1 MRGVKGNM
9 ARKSGSRPRPVEP
22 SKPNTPEL
30 PDSILVINDDPAGC
44 NFISGL
50 LRYAGYEVLEAASD
64 AEALKVV
71 LQALPNLIILDG
83 KPPGESALEVLRQLK
98 AAPQTRHIPGLHI
111 STSHDND
118 AAVVAGLDA
127 GADSCLTK
135 PVEPVVLLA
144 TCRSLLRLAKA
155 ERLAEE
161 ALRLSEQR
169 AREAEM
175 GRQLAETLN
184 SEVNHRVRNNLTM
197 VVALLQIQSTA
208 SDLAPNAVRA
218 LQETAARVM
227 TFARIHEQLQTE
239 AEGRVNLLQVV
250 HQLTDMVK
258 DMVAEKRINLEV
270 EGEPVLLDAD
280 TATRLAMVANEL
292 LINAAKHGAPSP
304 SGEFHIRV
312 ELGAEAGK
320 LHLSVWNSGQ
330 PRTRAEGQSG
340 GLGLQLVRGLIA
352 QHRGHFALKSYN
364 GGSLAEV
371 VMETPHP
378 GRMPAPAPGIS
389 PA

>member
-1 MRGVKGNM
+1 MP
-9 ARKSGSRPRPVEP
+9 RKSGSRPRPVEP
-22 SKPNTPEL
+22 EKPNTPEL

-44 NFISGL
+44 NFIAGL
-50 LRYAGYEVLEAASD
+50 LRYAGYEIREAASD
-64 AEALKVV
+64 AEALQVV
-71 LQALPNLIILDG
+71 RQAPPNLIILDG
-83 KPPGESALEVLRQLK
+83 KLPGESDLELLRQLK
-98 AAPQTRHIPGLHI
+98 AAPETRHIPVLYI
-111 STSHDND
+111 STNHDND
-118 AAVVAGLDA
+118 AGAVAGLDA
-127 GADSCLTK
+127 NADSCLAK
-135 PVEPVVLLA
+135 PISPIILFA

-155 ERLAEE
+155 ERRAEE

-169 AREAEM
+169 AKEAEI

-197 VVALLQIQSTA
+197 VVSLLQIQSTA
-208 SDLAPNAVRA
+208 ADLAPNAVRA

-239 AEGRVNLLQVV
+239 AEGQVNLLQVV
-250 HQLTDMVK
+250 HQLTAMVK
-258 DMVAEKRINLEV
+258 EMVAEKRINLEV
-270 EGEPVLLDAD
+270 DGEPVLLDAD

-292 LINAAKHGAPSP
+292 LINAAKHGTPSS

-312 ELGAEAGK
+312 ELGAKAGK
-320 LHLSVWNSGQ
+320 LRLSVWNSGQ
-330 PRTRAEGQSG
+330 PRARAEGQLG

-352 QHRGHFALKSYN
+352 QHQGRFALKSYQ

-371 VMETPHP
+371 VMPTPHL
-378 GRMPAPAPGIS
+378 GRASAPAPGIS